1 MAFRFRQFTVED
13 EKSALRV
20 GTDAM
25 LLGSWANP
33 GIAKKILDIG
43 TGCGV
48 LALMMAQETTAF
60 VEAIDSDQSS
70 VIEARDNFL
79 RSPWASRL
87 SAIQNSIQSFSSMA
101 NSRYDF
107 IIANPPYFSNS
118 LKSPAARNN
127 QTRHDDSLSLTDL
140 VGFVSKLLADDGCF
154 AVIMPSGSTEKFL
167 LTCSDNRLYLW
178 RRLEIYS
185 KPDTQAKRTLMEV
198 TKNHVENPE
207 CSKLTILD
215 SARKYTPE
223 YLTMT
228 ERFHNF

>member
-1 MAFRFRQFTVED
+1 MAFHFRQFTVED
-13 EKSALRV
+13 EKSTLRV

-48 LALMMAQETTAF
+48 LALMMAQKTTAF
-60 VEAIDSDQSS
+60 VKAIDSDQSS
-70 VIEARDNFL
+70 VIEARNNFL

-87 SAIQNSIQSFSSMA
+87 SAIHDSIQPFSCA
-101 NSRYDF
+101 GNSRYDF
-107 IIANPPYFSNS
+107 IISTPPYFSNS

-127 QTRHDDSLSLTDL
+127 QTRHDVSLSLVDL
-140 VGFVSKLLADDGCF
+140 VRIVSKLLADDGCF
-154 AVIMPSGSTEKFL
+154 AVVIPSESVEKFL
-167 LTCSDNRLYLW
+167 STCADNGLYLW

-198 TKNHVENPE
+198 TKKHADNPE